1 MHKIRYTTILLLAVF
16 CIIPIVSILMIH
28 HLTLT
33 DTLSKMGSGT
43 LGKSATIMKID
54 KLIFASSHFFNNSN
68 TSLGVFQL
76 SKIVFLVVIENTSN
90 MGTG

>member
-54 KLIFASSHFFNNSN
+54 NYKTADNITPYHL
-68 TSLGVFQL
+68 
-76 SKIVFLVVIENTSN
+76 KKVI
-90 MGTG
+90 